1 MRTGVPAFGAIEISL
16 HQAAFNHRTI
26 RTGNSGAVEEYDSP
40 HLCGWRYVNNSCYV
54 EEAMALRGFLRRF
67 KPFEIVT
74 EEQVGQIHEGTLDVL
89 AEAGVKIYNDEALKV
104 YKKGGCKVDFDS
116 KLVQFPP
123 ALIEECLRKCPSSF
137 RVKSRNPDHDLVLG
151 LDNVVFF
158 NFPGRDI
165 VDLTTWES
173 RTPTRKEHID
183 LVTVLDA
190 LPTVHFINNYP
201 YFGYQGI
208 PENMKEMEGAALRLA
223 HSTKVTMEI
232 ANNDIDRFTFR
243 MANAIGTEIFAN
255 PNTSSPLT
263 CYTDQTNACFL
274 AAEYDLPSM
283 IWDGA
288 TVGSTAPASIAG
300 AIISSNAEVIPYIV
314 LLQLLKPGA
323 RVAVANLVLPQNM
336 KTGAPAFGDIC
347 ISLHLVAYNQV
358 WRKYGIPMVAS
369 SSGVSNSKI
378 VGFQLAYEKTIPSL
392 VAALSGSSAVQIHS
406 SVYGEITAHPVQAIL
421 DDDIAHMIGRFME
434 GIEVSDDS
442 LAVDLI
448 NRVGPIPGHFLSEAH
463 TRRWW
468 NREQYVTESA
478 DRLTYPEWKN
488 GGRKNDMDYAKE
500 KMEEIL
506 SGHTVK
512 PPLTASEEEEIEKIL
527 KEAREYFKNNG
538 FISSSEWQEYMKTLK
553 EEGRVYE

>member
-1 MRTGVPAFGAIEISL
+1 
-16 HQAAFNHRTI
+16 
-26 RTGNSGAVEEYDSP
+26 
-40 HLCGWRYVNNSCYV
+40 V
-54 EEAMALRGFLRRF
+54 EEAVALRGFLRRF

-74 EEQVGQIHEGTLDVL
+74 EEQVRQIHEGTLDVL

-123 ALIEECLRKCPSSF
+123 ALVEECLRKCPSSF
-137 RVKSRNPDHDLVLG
+137 RVKSRSPDHDLILG

-165 VDLTTWES
+165 VDLTTWELRPPS
-173 RTPTRKEHID
+173 RKEHID

-347 ISLHLVAYNQV
+347 ISLHLAAYNQV

-392 VAALSGSSAVQIHS
+392 IAALSGSSAVQIHS

-421 DDDIAHMIGRFME
+421 DDDIAQMIGRFME

-468 NREQYVTESA
+468 NREQYVTEGA

-488 GGRKNDMDYAKE
+488 GGKKNEMDYAKE

-512 PPLTASEEEEIEKIL
+512 PPLTASEEEEIENIL

-553 EEGRVYE
+553 EEGRVYELSLIHISEPTRPY